1 MKYSFWLSVLLAA
14 YGALALKRRY
24 LPERGPLWIWAVPL
38 VLFVAGATV
47 VGLARYR
54 APLYPFLALLA
65 AIGVVAFL
73 ERRVSRPPPRAG
85 S

>member
-1 MKYSFWLSVLLAA
+1 MLLAA

-24 LPERGPLWIWAVPL
+24 LPDRGPLWIWVVP
-38 VLFVAGATV
+38 VALFVAGATV

-54 APLYPFLALLA
+54 APLYPFLPLLG
-65 AIGVVAFL
+65 AIGVVAWL